1 MEHGDA
7 NTIEKVLRHDVW
19 AVVGLSGD
27 PTRPAYGVARFLQR
41 HGKRVIPVNP
51 RGQEVL
57 GEPGYR
63 SLADIE
69 VPVDVVDIFRRA
81 DHAGIHVDEA
91 VQIGARAVWMQLT
104 VIDEEAADRA
114 AAAGLDVV
122 MDRCPVIEWPAHG
135 PVSA

>member
-1 MEHGDA
+1 MAHGDA
-7 NTIEKVLRHDVW
+7 KTIEKVLRHEVW
-19 AVVGLSGD
+19 AVVGLTGD

-57 GEPGYR
+57 GEPGYT
-63 SLADIE
+63 SLADID

-81 DHAGIHVDEA
+81 DHAGVHVDEA
-91 VQIGARAVWMQLT
+91 VAIGAEAVWMQLT

-114 AAAGLDVV
+114 AGAGLDVV

-135 PVSA
+135 PDA

>member
-1 MEHGDA
+1 MARGDA
-7 NTIEKVLRHDVW
+7 GTIEKVLRQEVW
-19 AVVGLSGD
+19 AVVGLTGD

-41 HGKRVIPVNP
+41 QGKRVIPVNP
-51 RGQEVL
+51 RGEEVL

-69 VPVDVVDIFRRA
+69 RPVDVVDIFRRA
-81 DHAGIHVDEA
+81 DKAGAHVDEA

-104 VIDEEAADRA
+104 VVDEDAADRA
-114 AAAGLDVV
+114 AEAGLDVV

-135 PVSA
+135 PAA